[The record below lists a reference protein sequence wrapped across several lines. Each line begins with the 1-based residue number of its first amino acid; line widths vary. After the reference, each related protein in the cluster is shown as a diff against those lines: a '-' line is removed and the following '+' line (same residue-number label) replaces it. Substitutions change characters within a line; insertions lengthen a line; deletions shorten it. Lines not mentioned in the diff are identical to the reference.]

1 MVGKTDQLGGIIQ
14 NGIAAH
20 LTEDPGEIGIGLQ
33 QPAPERDSVGFVDD
47 PVRIHRVQVAE
58 HGFAH
63 QVGVKRRHA
72 VDAMGP
78 DKRKVPHSQPSTI
91 MLIDQR
97 NRPERGVGSGR
108 IFQLRCLKMLRIDAI
123 DDLQVPRQN
132 APEQIDRPGF
142 ERFRQQ
148 RMVGVG
154 ECADRDTPR
163 LVPRQAVKVDE
174 DAHEFRNCDARM
186 RVIELDCR
194 SKRQEVEV
202 SIGPQMPLH
211 QVLQRG

>member
-1 MVGKTDQLGGIIQ
+1 
-14 NGIAAH
+14 
-20 LTEDPGEIGIGLQ
+20 
-33 QPAPERDSVGFVDD
+33 
-47 PVRIHRVQVAE
+47 
-58 HGFAH
+58 
-63 QVGVKRRHA
+63 
-72 VDAMGP
+72 
-78 DKRKVPHSQPSTI
+78 
-91 MLIDQR
+91 
-97 NRPERGVGSGR
+97 
-108 IFQLRCLKMLRIDAI
+108 MLRIDAI
-123 DDLQVPRQN
+123 DDLQVPREN